1 MNIETVYGDV
11 SSLRMVRPAW
21 ALSLIQ
27 ILIAYTTRFLGE
39 ERETFMLLQMS
50 QITKTYGSLK
60 ANSDVD
66 FSLREGEI
74 HALVGENGAGKTT
87 LMRIL
92 YGMEQPSN
100 GKVILRGKE
109 VVFANPSEA
118 ISGGIG
124 MVHQHFML
132 FPSFTVAEN
141 IVIGREPASGLK
153 FDRIK
158 AALQVEKLC
167 ALYRMPINPLKRV
180 GDCSLGLQQ
189 RVEILKVLY
198 QGADIIILDEPTGV
212 LTPLEAKELFVT
224 MKVLAGQGKS
234 FIIITHKLHEVM
246 EAADRV
252 TVLRDGK
259 VTGTVET
266 ATTNVEELSRL
277 MVGRELVSSTQKAA
291 KPGETVLQVKE
302 VSIQGKKGKPVLDR
316 VSLEVKAG
324 EIVGIA
330 GISGNGQ
337 SELILS
343 IAGIQPIDQGQ
354 IRLLGSDIKD
364 RSVREIRAMG
374 LSHIPEDRYQ
384 WGAAKEGTVLEN
396 GTMGYH
402 RKYQY
407 HGFLLGRSLR
417 KMVTRWMSQ
426 FQIKAGS
433 LDSNVKFLS
442 GGNLQ
447 KLIVAR
453 EIGQNEPFL
462 IAAEPTRGVDIGAM
476 ELIHEELMKKRDA
489 QGAILLVSSE
499 LSEILKLSDRIIVM
513 YEGRVAGELS
523 AQHATEEQISLWMA
537 GGDSHT

>member
-1 MNIETVYGDV
+1 
-11 SSLRMVRPAW
+11 
-21 ALSLIQ
+21 
-27 ILIAYTTRFLGE
+27 
-39 ERETFMLLQMS
+39 MLLQMNG
-50 QITKTYGSLK
+50 ITKSYGSLT
-60 ANSDVD
+60 ANASVD

-92 YGMEQPSN
+92 YGMEQPTAGS
-100 GKVILRGKE
+100 IHLLGKE
-109 VVFANPSEA
+109 AHFANPTDA
-118 ISGGIG
+118 IRSGIG

-141 IVIGREPASGLK
+141 IVIGNEPKSGVK
-153 FDRIK
+153 FDRKK
-158 AALQVEKLC
+158 AVRQVESLC
-167 ALYRMPINPLKRV
+167 AKYRLPIDPHKKV
-180 GDCSLGLQQ
+180 ADCPLGLQQ

-212 LTPLEAKELFVT
+212 LTPLEAKELLVI
-224 MKVLAGQGKS
+224 MKSLASQGKS

-246 EAADRV
+246 EVADRV

-259 VTGTVET
+259 VTGTLD
-266 ATTNVEELSRL
+266 AGATNVEHLSKL
-277 MVGRELVSSTQKAA
+277 MVGRELANATRNQVKL
-291 KPGETVLQVKE
+291 GETVLEVKE
-302 VSIQGKKGKPVLDR
+302 VSMQGEKGKPVLDR
-316 VSLEVKAG
+316 VSLQVRAG

-337 SELILS
+337 SELIQS
-343 IAGIQPIDQGQ
+343 ITGLQTIDGGQ
-354 IRLLGSDIKD
+354 IRLLGKD
-364 RSVREIRAMG
+364 VTGRSVREIRDSG

-396 GTMGYH
+396 GTMGHH
-402 RKYQY
+402 RFYRRGGVLKGQ
-407 HGFLLGRSLR
+407 SLR
-417 KMVTRWMSQ
+417 TLVGGFIRQ

-433 LDSNVKFLS
+433 QESKVKFLS

-453 EIGQNEPFL
+453 EIAQNQPLL

-476 ELIHEELMKKRDA
+476 ELIHDEILKKRDA

-499 LSEILKLSDRIIVM
+499 LTEILKLSDRILVM
-513 YEGRVAGELS
+513 YEGRIAGELS
-523 AQHATEEQISLWMA
+523 AQDATEEQISLWMA
-537 GGDSHT
+537 GGDAHA